1 MPEKSLILIVDDE
14 IISRSTIEIL
24 LASEGYELIFV
35 DNGETALEKAIE
47 LIPDL
52 MLLDIMMPGMNGF
65 EVCQQLRTNPRTTEL
80 PVVMITALDDRE
92 SRLRGLEVGADDFM
106 SKPFDRAE
114 LRARIRTI
122 TRLNR
127 YRRLVETEEQLVYL
141 ANYDTLTGLPNRNL
155 LMERLQQSL
164 GRARRTHQSV
174 AVLVVDVDSFR
185 IINDSFGHDCA
196 DNLLCEVAHR
206 LTQTVSEIEAT
217 VARVSGDEFVILF
230 DTDNLLVKDV
240 SEIAQRLLNNISQP
254 LILNKH
260 EIIVTASVGISVYP
274 SDGKEAAA
282 LLKNANVA
290 VSRAKA
296 TGKNTYQFFTTKM
309 NQAAFKRLI
318 LENQLRRVLERKE
331 LCLFYQPQI
340 ALSTGQLVGM
350 EALLRWQHPESGLLS
365 PSQFVSVAEEM
376 NLIIPIGEWVLRT
389 ACYQTQ
395 AWQAAGLPPVCISI
409 NVSSR
414 QFKPVYWLQTIK
426 NVLQESQLA
435 PNYLELEL
443 TESVLMEEHNDNNNS
458 IVAVLTE
465 LRTMGVRIAIDDFG
479 TGYSSLS
486 YLKRLPVNTLKID
499 RSFIQDINS
508 NRDDAAIITAI
519 IALAHSLHLSVVAEG
534 VENKEQLTFLQSRQ
548 CEIVQGYLLS
558 KPLSQEEMTK
568 LLQRIDKQPLCLLP
582 I

>member
-1 MPEKSLILIVDDE
+1 MSERSLILVVDDE

-24 LASEGYELIFV
+24 LTAEGYELIFAE
-35 DNGETALEKAIE
+35 NGKEALVKAAE

-52 MLLDIMMPGMNGF
+52 MLLDVMMPEMNGF
-65 EVCQQLRTNPRTTEL
+65 EVCQQLRANPRTTKL

-127 YRRLVETEEQLVYL
+127 YRRLVETEEKLVYL
-141 ANYDTLTGLPNRNL
+141 ANYDTLTNLPNRNL
-155 LMERLQQSL
+155 LIERLQQSL
-164 GRARRTHQSV
+164 GHARRNHQRV
-174 AVLVVDVDSFR
+174 AVLVLDLDSFR

-196 DNLLCEVAHR
+196 DNLLREIARR
-206 LTQTVSEIEAT
+206 LIPIVSEIEAT
-217 VARVSGDEFVILF
+217 VARVSGDEFVIVF
-230 DTDNLLVKDV
+230 DSDNLVKEV
-240 SEIAQRLLNNISQP
+240 SEVAQRLLNHISKP
-254 LILNKH
+254 IMLNKH

-274 SDGKEAAA
+274 SDGEEAAI
-282 LLKNANVA
+282 LLKNANTA

-296 TGKNTYQFFTTKM
+296 AGKNTYQFFTTEM
-309 NQAAFKRLI
+309 NQVALKRLI

-340 ALSTGQLVGM
+340 ALNTGQIVGV

-365 PSQFVSVAEEM
+365 PNQFVAVAEEM
-376 NLIIPIGEWVLRT
+376 DLIIPIGEWVLRT
-389 ACYQTQ
+389 ACLQNQ
-395 AWQAAGLPPVCISI
+395 AWQVAGLPPIRISI

-414 QFKPVYWLQTIK
+414 QFKPAHWLQTIK

-443 TESVLMEEHNDNNNS
+443 TESVLMAENNDNNNN

-465 LRTMGVRIAIDDFG
+465 LRTMGVQIAIDDFG

-499 RSFIQDINS
+499 RSFVQDINF

-519 IALAHSLHLSVVAEG
+519 IALAHSLHLAVVAEG
-534 VENKEQLTFLQSRQ
+534 VENQEQLLFLQSRQ
-548 CEIVQGYLLS
+548 CEIVQGYLFS
-558 KPLSQEEMTK
+558 PPLSQTEMTK
-568 LLQRIDKQPLCLLP
+568 LLQQVEKQPFYLLP
-582 I
+582 S

>member
-14 IISRSTIEIL
+14 IISRSTVEIL
-24 LASEGYELIFV
+24 LTAEGYELVFAES
-35 DNGETALEKAIE
+35 GEEALVKAVE

-52 MLLDIMMPGMNGF
+52 MLLDVMMPGMNGF
-65 EVCQQLRTNPRTTEL
+65 EVCQRLRANPRTTKL

-141 ANYDTLTGLPNRNL
+141 ANYDTLTNLPNRNL
-155 LMERLQQSL
+155 LMERLRQSL
-164 GRARRTHQSV
+164 GHARRNHQRV
-174 AVLVVDVDSFR
+174 AILVLDLDSFR
-185 IINDSFGHDCA
+185 IINDSFGHDCG
-196 DNLLCEVAHR
+196 DDLLREIAHR
-206 LTQTVSEIEAT
+206 LIQTVSAIEAT
-217 VARVSGDEFVILF
+217 VARASGDEFVILF
-230 DTDNLLVKDV
+230 DTDNFVKEV
-240 SEIAQRLLNNISQP
+240 SEVAQRLLNHISQP
-254 LILNKH
+254 ILLNTH
-260 EIIVTASVGISVYP
+260 EIVVTASIGISVYP
-274 SDGKEAAA
+274 SDGEEAAT
-282 LLKNANVA
+282 LLKNANIA
-290 VSRAKA
+290 VSRAKTA
-296 TGKNTYQFFTTKM
+296 GKNTYQFFTTEM

-318 LENQLRRVLERKE
+318 LENQLRRVLEREE

-340 ALSTGQLVGM
+340 ALNTGQIVGV
-350 EALLRWQHPESGLLS
+350 EALLRWHHPESGLLS
-365 PSQFVSVAEEM
+365 PNQFVTVAEEM

-389 ACYQTQ
+389 ACLQ
-395 AWQAAGLPPVCISI
+395 AQVWQVAGLPPIRISV

-414 QFKPVYWLQTIK
+414 QFQPVHWLQTIK

-443 TESVLMEEHNDNNNS
+443 TESVLMAEDNDNNNN
-458 IVAVLTE
+458 IVAVLVE
-465 LRTMGVRIAIDDFG
+465 LRAMGVQIAIDDFG

-499 RSFIQDINS
+499 RSFVQDINS

-519 IALAHSLHLSVVAEG
+519 IALAHSLHLAVVAEG
-534 VENKEQLTFLQSRQ
+534 VENKEQLLFLQSRQ
-548 CEIVQGYLLS
+548 CEIVQGYLFS
-558 KPLSQEEMTK
+558 PPLSQPEMTK
-568 LLQRIDKQPLCLLP
+568 LLQGVKKQPYWFC
-582 I
+582 

>member
-1 MPEKSLILIVDDE
+1 MSERSLILVVDDE
-14 IISRSTIEIL
+14 IISRSTVEIL
-24 LASEGYELIFV
+24 LTAEGYELIFAE
-35 DNGETALEKAIE
+35 NGAEALVKAAE

-52 MLLDIMMPGMNGF
+52 MLLDVMMPGMNGF
-65 EVCQQLRTNPRTTEL
+65 EVCQQLRANPRTTKL

-127 YRRLVETEEQLVYL
+127 YRRLVETEEKLVYL
-141 ANYDTLTGLPNRNL
+141 ANYDTLTNLPNRNL

-164 GRARRTHQSV
+164 GHARRNHQRV
-174 AVLVVDVDSFR
+174 AVLVLDLDSFR

-196 DNLLCEVAHR
+196 DNLLREIARR
-206 LTQTVSEIEAT
+206 LIPTVSEIEAT
-217 VARVSGDEFVILF
+217 VARVSGDEFVIVF
-230 DTDNLLVKDV
+230 DSDNLVKEV
-240 SEIAQRLLNNISQP
+240 SEVAQRLLNNISKP
-254 LILNKH
+254 IMLNKH

-274 SDGKEAAA
+274 SDGKEAAT
-282 LLKNANVA
+282 LLKNANTA

-296 TGKNTYQFFTTKM
+296 AGKNTYQFFTTEM
-309 NQAAFKRLI
+309 NQVALKRLI
-318 LENQLRRVLERKE
+318 LENQLRRVLEREE

-340 ALSTGQLVGM
+340 ALNTGQIVGV

-365 PSQFVSVAEEM
+365 PNRFVAVAEEM

-389 ACYQTQ
+389 ACLQNQ
-395 AWQAAGLPPVCISI
+395 AWQVAGLPPIRISI

-414 QFKPVYWLQTIK
+414 QFKPTHWLQTIK

-443 TESVLMEEHNDNNNS
+443 TESVLIAENNDNNNNV
-458 IVAVLTE
+458 VAVLTE
-465 LRTMGVRIAIDDFG
+465 LRTMGVQIAIDDFG

-499 RSFIQDINS
+499 RSFVQDINF

-519 IALAHSLHLSVVAEG
+519 IALAHSLNLAVVAEG
-534 VENKEQLTFLQSRQ
+534 VENQEQLLFLQSRQ
-548 CEIVQGYLLS
+548 CEIVQGYLFS
-558 KPLSQEEMTK
+558 PPLSQTEMTK
-568 LLQRIDKQPLCLLP
+568 LLQRVEKQPLYLSP
-582 I
+582 G